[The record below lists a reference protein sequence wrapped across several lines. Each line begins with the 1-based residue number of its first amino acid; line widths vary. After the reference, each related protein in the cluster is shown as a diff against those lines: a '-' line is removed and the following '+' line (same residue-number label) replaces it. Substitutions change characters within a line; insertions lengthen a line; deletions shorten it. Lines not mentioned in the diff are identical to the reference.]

1 MAYEH
6 EITISV
12 TQREYDA
19 LRELLHAVRKR
30 MERPGPQTELD
41 LRRQYDRTMAA
52 YDT

>member
-19 LRELLHAVRKR
+19 LRELLLAVHER
-30 MERPGPQTELD
+30 MQHPGPQTEMD
-41 LRRQYDRTMAA
+41 LRRQYEQTMAA